1 VYRPRL
7 APIILTAILMLLVPR
22 STGGSV
28 EASGSP
34 AWGPAGVVRGP
45 AGAPTILGTAFTYQG
60 QLKLNGTPVN
70 AACDFRFTAF
80 DAPSGGSQVGAV
92 QTVTNVPVA
101 DGLFTAYP
109 VDFGAVAYTNSL
121 WVQVAAA
128 CPTGGGFTTFPLQ
141 QLTPAPAAVFAES
154 AGTAQSSTG
163 FSGSLAGDVTGTQG
177 ATVVASVG
185 GQAAAN
191 VASASTLAN
200 GATSANTPSTL
211 VARDASGQFAA
222 GTVTT
227 GAVASA
233 AGTALELRPN
243 GERGLRL
250 EPTTGCGAAAC
261 APNVVGG
268 YSGNSVDAGAYG
280 AVIGGGGNSAVSF
293 LDGPNRV
300 TGAYGAVVGGTH
312 NTAGAYGIVLNGQ
325 SNSATGSKSIV
336 GGDQS
341 TASGDSAVA
350 FGSGSTASADRAI
363 ALVSAA
369 ASGVGAIAAGSGAQ
383 ATNDDSLALGPT
395 SLSQGIASIAIGPS
409 LASGSF
415 STAIG
420 LQAHA
425 TGQFSQAF
433 GFRADTA
440 GHSGAVVISDGSQ
453 PFSAT
458 CTPTPSTPQSACAQ
472 ADNEVRV
479 RGAGGIRLRTSV
491 QASDVAG
498 ANSNTGCDLPAGS
511 GTWSCS
517 SSREL
522 KTDFSA
528 IDPRAILESLVS
540 LPIQSWRFKAEDP
553 ALRHVGP
560 VAEDFAAAFPLG
572 QSDKQITMSD
582 EQGVALAAI
591 QALYQIV
598 REQTAAWTQ
607 RDADKDVT
615 IAAQAARIS
624 DLEQQVETLKAE
636 QSTYQQSVE
645 ARLAALEQRDGR

>member
-1 VYRPRL
+1 
-7 APIILTAILMLLVPR
+7 
-22 STGGSV
+22 
-28 EASGSP
+28 
-34 AWGPAGVVRGP
+34 
-45 AGAPTILGTAFTYQG
+45 
-60 QLKLNGTPVN
+60 
-70 AACDFRFTAF
+70 
-80 DAPSGGSQVGAV
+80 V

-109 VDFGAVAYTNSL
+109 VDFGANAYTNSL

-185 GQAAAN
+185 GQTAAN

-227 GAVASA
+227 GTVASA
-233 AGTALELRPN
+233 AGTALELQPN

-280 AVIGGGGNSAVSF
+280 AVIGGGGSNSSISF
-293 LDGPNRV
+293 FDGANRV
-300 TGAYGAVVGGTH
+300 TGAYGAVVGGTR

-325 SNSATGSKSIV
+325 FNSAAGSKSIA
-336 GGDQS
+336 GGEQS

-363 ALVSAA
+363 ALVSAT

-383 ATNDDSLALGPT
+383 ATNDDSLALGP
-395 SLSQGIASIAIGPS
+395 SSISQGLASVAIGPS
-409 LASGSF
+409 SASGNF

-440 GHSGAVVISDGSQ
+440 NHAGAVVISDGSQ
-453 PFSAT
+453 PFSVT
-458 CTPTPSTPQSACAQ
+458 CTPTPSSAQSACAQ
-472 ADNEVRV
+472 ADNEVRI
-479 RGAGGIRLRTSV
+479 RGAGGIRLRTSI

-498 ANSNTGCDLPAGS
+498 ANSNTGCDLSAGS

-598 REQTAAWTQ
+598 REQAAAWAQ

-645 ARLAALEQRDGR
+645 VRLAALEQREGR